1 MNIRLLIEYDGKDFC
16 GWQRQL
22 TGPTI
27 QAAIEDVLQKTLGR
41 KTTVYGAS
49 RTDSG
54 VHARGQVAT
63 FFTEQSKSS
72 AQWTAL
78 LNYHL
83 PRTIRILE
91 AREVSDKFNPQ
102 KDAIAK
108 EYEYVILNRRV
119 QSSLFPRAYFI
130 PQPLNWARVREA
142 YPSLLGTHDFVAF
155 QGAKAELKTT
165 VRTLTHFGLFDR
177 GDGLF
182 ALRVR
187 GNGFL
192 KQMVRTIVGTLV
204 EIGRG
209 KRDIGD
215 VGRILASRDR
225 QQAGHTA
232 PACGLT
238 LVRVYYPGE

>member
-1 MNIRLLIEYDGKDFC
+1 MNVKLLIEYDGKDFC
-16 GWQRQL
+16 GWQRQPN
-22 TGPTI
+22 GPSI
-27 QAAIEDVLQKTLGR
+27 QAAIEDILSQTHGR
-41 KTTVYGAS
+41 KTTLYGAS

-63 FFTEQSKSS
+63 FFTDGDK
-72 AQWTAL
+72 APGQWTSI

-83 PRTIRILE
+83 PRTIRVLSSE
-91 AREVSDKFNPQ
+91 EVAADFNPQ

-108 EYEYVILNRRV
+108 EYEYVILNRKHA
-119 QSSLFPRAYFI
+119 SSLNPRAYFV
-130 PQPLNWARVREA
+130 PDSLHWGRVREA
-142 YPSLLGTHDFVAF
+142 MPSFLGTHDFVAF

-165 VRTLTHFGLFDR
+165 VRTITDFGLYDR
-177 GDGLF
+177 GDGFF
-182 ALRVR
+182 AFRVR
-187 GNGFL
+187 GDGFL
-192 KQMVRTIVGTLV
+192 KQMVRTLVGTLV

-215 VGRILASRDR
+215 VSRILQSRDR
-225 QQAGHTA
+225 RQAGHTA